1 MKEDVDE
8 AVARARRHMISAA
21 LEGLEAAAALL
32 DAAARA
38 GGLAPPEQGT
48 LTREL
53 AARLR
58 GWSRG
63 LPDEHQSRLPPA
75 LSGALEEA
83 LSREIQRWKLRAS
96 TDPEA
101 HLVLRAFLGLR
112 ALLRALDGREPEST
126 PSEPSSSRAAPAER
140 PDRAT
145 RPRVQRFDVEG

>member
-1 MKEDVDE
+1 VTEHVDE
-8 AVARARRHMISAA
+8 AVARARQHMIAAA

-32 DAAARA
+32 DAAAGA
-38 GGLAPPEQGT
+38 GARPEPAT

-112 ALLRALDGREPEST
+112 ALLRELDGREPEST
-126 PSEPSSSRAAPAER
+126 PSEPSSGRAAPAER